1 MAQDYE
7 NIIEPPLEFRNPAPT
22 PRKSVKQMV
31 QDYEQN
37 IIDPPVL
44 FRDEYKPVA
53 APRKK
58 KPKTVLFDDKSDN
71 EEIERPKPIPR
82 TIIKETKN
90 ALKNHTKSF
99 EVSIK
104 NSKDPLSQMQDTRL
118 AIGQKFEELLKET
131 NGFKFNETLKITFSK
146 LTNDGVLYKTVYFN
160 GKSKT
165 NINENEI
172 QFELE
177 TSQQEIINKIWGLDK

>member
-1 MAQDYE
+1 MLKQQQQPKHVVDDMKPKIRPISTHRRSVKQMAQDYE

-22 PRKSVKQMV
+22 PRKSVKQII

-37 IIDPPVL
+37 IIAPPVQ

-58 KPKTVLFDDKSDN
+58 KPKIVLFDDKSDN
-71 EEIERPKPIPR
+71 EEIEKPKPIPR

-99 EVSIK
+99 EISIK

-146 LTNDGVLYKTVYFN
+146 LTNDGVL
-160 GKSKT
+160 
-165 NINENEI
+165 
-172 QFELE
+172 
-177 TSQQEIINKIWGLDK
+177 